1 MAAPAPS
8 STGRGGAAGNV
19 VEHPSTRQA
28 ILAEALRCFAEQGY
42 DGTSLNDIAAGV
54 GIRRPSLLHH
64 FPSKDALYLEV
75 FERALSDW
83 FIRVERAAGT
93 ELWGWDKVEYI
104 IVAGFRFFE
113 ENPEFVRLMRREA
126 IDGGAHLGIDLA
138 GVLRPLFDRAAA
150 FLTREMEAGTFR
162 PHDPQQLLLTGY
174 GAILSYFS
182 DAPLLGGLLDADP
195 LDADVLDQRLVH
207 LVEFFRAALIA

>member
-1 MAAPAPS
+1 
-8 STGRGGAAGNV
+8 
-19 VEHPSTRQA
+19 
-28 ILAEALRCFAEQGY
+28 
-42 DGTSLNDIAAGV
+42 
-54 GIRRPSLLHH
+54 
-64 FPSKDALYLEV
+64 
-75 FERALSDW
+75 
-83 FIRVERAAGT
+83 
-93 ELWGWDKVEYI
+93 
-104 IVAGFRFFE
+104 
-113 ENPEFVRLMRREA
+113 VRLIRREA

-195 LDADVLDQRLVH
+195 LDADVLDERLVH

>member
-1 MAAPAPS
+1 MPDSASSSPGRPAGVA
-8 STGRGGAAGNV
+8 TV

-64 FPSKDALYLEV
+64 FPSKEALYLEV

-83 FIRVERAAGT
+83 FNRVERAAGT

-182 DAPLLGGLLDADP
+182 DAPLLRGLLDADP
-195 LDADVLDQRLVH
+195 LDAEVLDQRLVH

>member
-1 MAAPAPS
+1 VPA
-8 STGRGGAAGNV
+8 V

-42 DGTSLNDIAAGV
+42 DGTSLSDIAAGV

-64 FPSKDALYLEV
+64 FPSKEALYLEV

-83 FIRVERAAGT
+83 FIRVERAASA
-93 ELWGWDKVEYI
+93 ELRGWDKVEYI

-150 FLTREMEAGTFR
+150 FLTREMAAGTFR
-162 PHDPQQLLLTGY
+162 AHDPQQLLLTGY
-174 GAILSYFS
+174 GATLSYFS
-182 DAPLLGGLLDADP
+182 DAPLLAGLLDADP

-207 LVEFFRAALIA
+207 LVEFFRAALVA